1 MFSFRIIGGL
11 FLLIAGYFF
20 SIGVTQAQTL
30 SPDPMRPPNVSDA
43 MLKAGKGKAA
53 GKQYYALYSTL
64 VSQGRRVAIINRRS
78 VAVGDVVSGAKV
90 KEIMPRLVRL
100 EKNGKEFTIGL
111 INKRWKK
118 QAVKIDMAN

>member
-1 MFSFRIIGGL
+1 MFSFRMIGGL
-11 FLLIAGYFF
+11 FLLTACYFF

-30 SPDPMRPPNVSDA
+30 SSDPMRPANVSDA

-53 GKQYYALYSTL
+53 GKQRYALYSTL
-64 VSQGRRVAIINRRS
+64 VSQGRRVAIINGRS
-78 VAVGDVVSGAKV
+78 VAVGDAISGAKV